1 MGEDVNDQKM
11 VSVDNIEFRSKGHVW
26 EIALVNVTSWRLE
39 SCATRKELT
48 TEGALEFY
56 YFKQLPF

>member
-26 EIALVNVTSWRLE
+26 EIALVNVTS
-39 SCATRKELT
+39 
-48 TEGALEFY
+48 
-56 YFKQLPF
+56 